1 MSRARLWAAAL
12 LLALACAGVA
22 AGTGS
27 AGTALTTE
35 VSSNWAGYAV
45 SGASSPFTS
54 VSGSWTVPTATCTA
68 GSRTYSAFW
77 VGLGGFGS
85 SSDSLEQGGTSS
97 DCTAAGTARYTVWY
111 ELVPTASKRVRL
123 SVRAGD
129 VVSASVAVS
138 GQTVVVHLRNVTRGT
153 SFAKTLHMS
162 SPDVSSAEW
171 IAEAPSAWDGRSYR
185 TLPLTDFGT
194 VTFRR
199 TTATAG
205 GHTGTIADA
214 AWTATAVELGG
225 TSGGGPG
232 PFAAYASSA
241 GAVPGA
247 LSRTGS
253 AFSVTWRQGTAT
265 LRP

>member
-1 MSRARLWAAAL
+1 MSRARLRAAAL
-12 LLALACAGVA
+12 VLTLACAGIA
-22 AGTGS
+22 AGAGS
-27 AGTALTTE
+27 AGTAPATE

-45 SGASSPFTS
+45 AGASSPFTS

-68 GSRTYSAFW
+68 GSETYSAFW

-85 SSDSLEQGGTSS
+85 SSDSLEQVGTSS

-111 ELVPTASKRVRL
+111 ELVPAASKRVRL

-129 VVSASVAVS
+129 VVSASVSVS
-138 GQTVVVHLRNVTRGT
+138 GQTVVVRLRDLTRGT
-153 SFAKTLHMS
+153 GFTKTLHMS

-171 IAEAPSAWDGRSYR
+171 IAEAPSAWDGRWYR

-199 TTATAG
+199 ATATAG

-214 AWTATAVELGG
+214 AWTATAIELSG
-225 TSGGGPG
+225 SGGGPG
-232 PFAAYASSA
+232 PFAAYTSPA

-253 AFSVTWRQGTAT
+253 AFVVTWRQETAT
-265 LRP
+265 LQP